1 MAQPAL
7 MAGLVLAGITLGAQ
21 ATPAEEIKVETLT
34 PRPRTTLPM
43 LVLRADKPVA
53 SVVLFAGGDGK
64 LGGFR
69 ADGTPALGGNFL
81 VRTRSVFL
89 SQGPTV
95 AVMDVPSDSQEGRGL
110 IGFRQSAA
118 HMQDVS
124 AVMRS
129 CGSRRAFRCGSSG
142 RAWGPSRWFRPPSGS
157 TGRARTGSS

>member
-1 MAQPAL
+1 
-7 MAGLVLAGITLGAQ
+7 MAGLLLAGLTLGAR

-34 PRPRTTLPM
+34 PRPGVTLPM

-89 SQGPTV
+89 SQGLTV
-95 AVMDVPSDSQEGRGL
+95 AVIDVPSDRQESRGL

-118 HMQDVS
+118 HMQDIS
-124 AVMRS
+124 AVMRYLQQPAS
-129 CGSRRAFRCGSSG
+129 VPVWLVGTSLGTISAAAAAIRIR
-142 RAWGPSRWFRPPSGS
+142 
-157 TGRARTGSS
+157 